1 MIKQNKII
9 NMSKFYEISEDTEK
23 VFFNIFN
30 KKSFPVSVKFQFVGC
45 ENQKTLIKISKIA
58 DQFSFLLEKELL
70 ISVNEDLLNVFDDES
85 ITILIE
91 QEIDKIS
98 IDTQSGKIKMIKPD
112 LTTFSSLISKYGVD
126 KVAKANQVEELYQ
139 QQSKDGK
146 EEFIA

>member
-1 MIKQNKII
+1 
-9 NMSKFYEISEDTEK
+9 MSKFYDVSQDTQDTFYE
-23 VFFNIFN
+23 VFN
-30 KKSFPVSVKFQFVGC
+30 KKTFPLAVKFQFLGS
-45 ENQKTLIKISKIA
+45 ESQKNLIKISKLP
-58 DQFSFLLEKELL
+58 DQYGFLLEKELL
-70 ISVNEDLLNVFDDES
+70 VLVNEDLMSVFDDES

-126 KVAKANQVEELYQ
+126 KVAKANQVEDLYQ
-139 QQSKDGK
+139 QQLKDGK

>member
-1 MIKQNKII
+1 
-9 NMSKFYEISEDTEK
+9 MSKFYEVSQDTQDTFFK
-23 VFFNIFN
+23 VFN
-30 KKSFPVSVKFQFVGC
+30 KKSFPLAIKFQFIGC
-45 ENQKTLIKISKIA
+45 ESQKTLMKISKLS
-58 DQFSFLLEKELL
+58 DQFSFLMDKELFV
-70 ISVNEDLLNVFDDES
+70 SVNEDLMSVFDDES

-112 LTTFSSLISKYGVD
+112 LTTFSSLITKYGVD

-139 QQSKDGK
+139 QQVKDGK

>member
-1 MIKQNKII
+1 
-9 NMSKFYEISEDTEK
+9 MSKFYEVSEDTEK

-45 ENQKTLIKISKIA
+45 ENQKALIKISKIT

-85 ITILIE
+85 ITILME

-139 QQSKDGK
+139 QQTKDGK

>member
-1 MIKQNKII
+1 
-9 NMSKFYEISEDTEK
+9 MSKFYEISEDTER

>member
-1 MIKQNKII
+1 
-9 NMSKFYEISEDTEK
+9 MSKFYEVSQDTQDTFFK
-23 VFFNIFN
+23 VFN
-30 KKSFPVSVKFQFVGC
+30 KKSFPLAIKFQFVGC
-45 ENQKTLIKISKIA
+45 ENQKTLMKISKIS
-58 DQFSFLLEKELL
+58 DQFSFLMDKELL
-70 ISVNEDLLNVFDDES
+70 VSVNEDLMSVFDDES

-112 LTTFSSLISKYGVD
+112 LTTFSSLITKYGVD

-139 QQSKDGK
+139 QQVKDGK

>member
-1 MIKQNKII
+1 
-9 NMSKFYEISEDTEK
+9 MSKFYEVSQDTKDVFLK
-23 VFFNIFN
+23 VFN
-30 KKSFPVSVKFQFVGC
+30 KKSFPLAINFQFVGC
-45 ENQKTLIKISKIA
+45 ENQKSLIKISKLS
-58 DQFSFLLEKELL
+58 DQYIFLLNKEL
-70 ISVNEDLLNVFDDES
+70 IVQVNEYLMSVFEDES

-112 LTTFSSLISKYGVD
+112 LTTFSSLITKYGVD
-126 KVAKANQVEELYQ
+126 KVARANQVEELYQ

>member
-1 MIKQNKII
+1 
-9 NMSKFYEISEDTEK
+9 MSKFYEVSDDTEK
-23 VFFNIFN
+23 VFFNVFN
-30 KKSFPVSVKFQFVGC
+30 KKSFPVSVKFQFVGS
-45 ENQKTLIKISKIA
+45 ESQKSLIKISKIN

-70 ISVNEDLLNVFDDES
+70 VSINEDLLNVFDDES
-85 ITILIE
+85 ITILME

-139 QQSKDGK
+139 QQTKDGK

>member
-1 MIKQNKII
+1 
-9 NMSKFYEISEDTEK
+9 MSKFYEVSQDTQDTFYQ
-23 VFFNIFN
+23 VFN
-30 KKSFPVSVKFQFVGC
+30 KKTFPVSVKFQFLGS
-45 ENQKTLIKISKIA
+45 ETQKTLIKISKLP
-58 DQFSFLLEKELL
+58 DQYSFLLEKELL
-70 ISVNEDLLNVFDDES
+70 VMVNEDLMSVFDDES

-139 QQSKDGK
+139 QQVKDGK
-146 EEFIA
+146 QEFIA

>member
-1 MIKQNKII
+1 
-9 NMSKFYEISEDTEK
+9 MSKFYEVSQDTQDTFYQ
-23 VFFNIFN
+23 VFN
-30 KKSFPVSVKFQFVGC
+30 KKTFPLAVKFQFVGS
-45 ENQKTLIKISKIA
+45 ETQKNLIKISKLP
-58 DQFSFLLEKELL
+58 DQYSFLLEKEL
-70 ISVNEDLLNVFDDES
+70 IVMVNEDLMSVFDDES

-139 QQSKDGK
+139 QQVKDGK
-146 EEFIA
+146 QEFIA

>member
-1 MIKQNKII
+1 
-9 NMSKFYEISEDTEK
+9 MSKFYEVSEDTEK

-45 ENQKTLIKISKIA
+45 ENQKALIKISKIT

-139 QQSKDGK
+139 QQTKDGK

>member
-1 MIKQNKII
+1 
-9 NMSKFYEISEDTEK
+9 MSKFYEVSQDTQDTFFK
-23 VFFNIFN
+23 VFN
-30 KKSFPVSVKFQFVGC
+30 KKSFPLAIKFQFIGC
-45 ENQKTLIKISKIA
+45 ESQKTLMKISKLS
-58 DQFSFLLEKELL
+58 DQFSFLMDKELL
-70 ISVNEDLLNVFDDES
+70 VSVNEDLMSVFDDES

-112 LTTFSSLISKYGVD
+112 LTTFSSLITKYGVD

-139 QQSKDGK
+139 QQIKDGK

>member
-1 MIKQNKII
+1 
-9 NMSKFYEISEDTEK
+9 MSKFYEVSEDTEK
-23 VFFNIFN
+23 SFFNIFN
-30 KKSFPVSVKFQFVGC
+30 KKSFPVSVKFQFIGS
-45 ENQKTLIKISKIA
+45 ENQKTLIKIAKIN

-70 ISVNEDLLNVFDDES
+70 VSVNEDLFNVFDDES
-85 ITILIE
+85 VTILIE

-139 QQSKDGK
+139 QQTKDGK

>member
-1 MIKQNKII
+1 
-9 NMSKFYEISEDTEK
+9 MSKFYEVSEDTEK

-45 ENQKTLIKISKIA
+45 ENQKALIKISKIA

-139 QQSKDGK
+139 QQTKDGK